1 MRRRVARLFAATLCL
16 LWFAGPASSH
26 EVRPGYLELKQTG
39 EETYDVLW
47 KVPAAG
53 NDLRLGIYVRFP
65 DATEDTSEHRGR
77 FVGGAYVERW
87 SVRHPGGLADQT
99 VHIDGLRATLTDVLV
114 RVEYADGTT
123 LVERVGPSDPR
134 VVLVPAA
141 SRLSVAGTYFVL
153 GVEHILFGIDHLLF
167 VLALL
172 MLVGSTRRLIAT
184 ITAFTVAHSVTLA
197 AATLGWVNVSGAP
210 VEAVIALSIVFV
222 AAEIVHGARGKEGI
236 TARAPW
242 IVALAFG
249 LLHGFGFAGAL
260 HEVGLPD
267 HAIPLAL
274 FFFNV
279 GVEAGQLLFVA
290 AILALVAIGRR
301 GTTGAPEWVRRGA
314 LLGPAYAI
322 GAVAMFWTLERVGS
336 LG

>member
-1 MRRRVARLFAATLCL
+1 MSRFVLLALACLPFLAA
-16 LWFAGPASSH
+16 PALAH

-53 NDLRLGIYVRFP
+53 DNLRLGIYVRFP
-65 DATEDTSEHRGR
+65 EGTVETTEHRGR
-77 FVGGAYVERW
+77 FVGAAFVERW
-87 SVRHPGGLADQT
+87 SVRHPGGLADRT
-99 VHIDGLRATLTDVLV
+99 IHIDGLRTTLTDVLV
-114 RVEYADGTT
+114 RVERLDGTT
-123 LVERVGPSDPR
+123 FVSRVEPSQPSLV
-134 VVLVPAA
+134 LTA
-141 SRLSVAGTYFVL
+141 SPTLFAVAGTYFLL

-172 MLVGSTRRLIAT
+172 MLVKGRRRLITT

-197 AATLGWVNVSGAP
+197 AATLGWVKVPGSP

-222 AAEIVHGARGKEGI
+222 AAEIVHGQRGQPGF

-242 IVALAFG
+242 IVALVFG

-260 HEVGLPD
+260 HEVGLPG

-274 FFFNV
+274 FLFNV
-279 GVEAGQLLFVA
+279 GVEVGQLLFVA
-290 AILALVAIGRR
+290 AVLLFQFIARRPLAS
-301 GTTGAPEWVRRGA
+301 APRWVTSV
-314 LLGPAYAI
+314 PAYAI
-322 GAVAMFWTLERVGS
+322 GAVAMFWTLQRIGS

>member
-1 MRRRVARLFAATLCL
+1 VRSRATRLLLLGLACL
-16 LWFAGPASSH
+16 TFLSGSAWAH

-39 EETYDVLW
+39 EQTYDVLW

-53 NDLRLGIYVRFP
+53 DDLRLGIYVRFP
-65 DATEDTSEHRGR
+65 DGTVETSEHRGR
-77 FVGGAYVERW
+77 FVGGAYLERW
-87 SVRHPGGLADQT
+87 SVSHPGGLADQT
-99 VHIDGLRATLTDVLV
+99 IHVDGLRTTMTDVLV
-114 RVEYADGTT
+114 RVERLDGTT
-123 LVERVGPSDPR
+123 LVSRIAPSEPN
-134 VVLVPAA
+134 LFLEA
-141 SRLSVAGTYFVL
+141 SPGLFSVAGTYFVL

-172 MLVGSTRRLIAT
+172 MLVKGWRRLVAT

-197 AATLGWVNVSGAP
+197 AATLGSVNVPGAP

-222 AAEIVHGARGKEGI
+222 AAEIVHGQRGQERV

-242 IVALAFG
+242 IVALVFG

-260 HEVGLPD
+260 HEVGLPG

-274 FFFNV
+274 FLFNV
-279 GVEAGQLLFVA
+279 GVEAGQLIFVA
-290 AILALVAIGRR
+290 AVVVSLAMVRHSLQRAPQWA
-301 GTTGAPEWVRRGA
+301 GAM
-314 LLGPAYAI
+314 PAYAI
-322 GAVAMFWTLERVGS
+322 GAVAMFWTLQRVTS

>member
-1 MRRRVARLFAATLCL
+1 MSRALASLLLALACL
-16 LWFAGPASSH
+16 PTPAWAH
-26 EVRPGYLELKQTG
+26 EVRPAYLELKQTG

-53 NDLRLGIYVRFP
+53 DRMRLGLYVRFP
-65 DATEDTSEHRGR
+65 GETVETSEHRGR
-77 FVGGAYVERW
+77 FAGGAFVDRW
-87 SVRHPGGLADQT
+87 SLRHPGSLADQT
-99 VHIDGLRATLTDVLV
+99 IHIDGLRNTLTDVLV
-114 RVEYADGTT
+114 RVERLDGTT
-123 LVERVGPSDPR
+123 LVQRVEPSQPSL
-134 VVLVPAA
+134 VLTA
-141 SRLSVAGTYFVL
+141 SPSLFAVAGTYFAL

-172 MLVGSTRRLIAT
+172 LLVEGRRRLVKT

-197 AATLGWVNVSGAP
+197 AATLGWVNVPSAP

-222 AAEIVHGARGKEGI
+222 AAEIVHGQRGRQGV

-242 IVALAFG
+242 IVALVFG

-260 HEVGLPD
+260 HEVGLPG

-274 FFFNV
+274 FLFNV
-279 GVEAGQLLFVA
+279 GVEVGQVLFVA
-290 AILALVAIGRR
+290 AVLAILFIARRPFAAAPRWAALV
-301 GTTGAPEWVRRGA
+301 
-314 LLGPAYAI
+314 PAYAI
-322 GAVAMFWTLERVGS
+322 GAVAVSWTLQRIGS

>member
-1 MRRRVARLFAATLCL
+1 MTSRAVASILFALACLATPV
-16 LWFAGPASSH
+16 WAH
-26 EVRPGYLELKQTG
+26 EARPGYLELKQTG

-53 NDLRLGIYVRFP
+53 GERRLGIYVRFP
-65 DATEDTSEHRGR
+65 DETVETSERRGR
-77 FVGGAYVERW
+77 FVGGAFVERW

-99 VHIDGLRATLTDVLV
+99 IHIDGLRATLTDVLV
-114 RVEYADGTT
+114 RVERLDGTT
-123 LVERVGPSDPR
+123 LVNRVAPSEPSL
-134 VVLVPAA
+134 VLVA
-141 SRLSVAGTYFVL
+141 SPSLFAVARTYLVL
-153 GVEHILFGIDHLLF
+153 GVEHILSGIDHLLF

-172 MLVGSTRRLIAT
+172 LLVKGRRRLVKT

-197 AATLGWVNVSGAP
+197 GATLGWVNVPGAP

-222 AAEIVHGARGKEGI
+222 AAEIVHGQRGQEGV

-242 IVALAFG
+242 VVALVFG

-260 HEVGLPD
+260 HEVGLPG

-274 FFFNV
+274 FLFNV
-279 GVEAGQLLFVA
+279 GVEVGQLLFVA
-290 AILALVAIGRR
+290 AVLVLQAIARRPLASTPRWLRLA
-301 GTTGAPEWVRRGA
+301 
-314 LLGPAYAI
+314 PAYAI
-322 GAVAMFWTLERVGS
+322 GAVAVFWTLQRVGS